1 MVIPLGLVTGFSGA
15 LLLVKSS
22 YPRRKEIRYLATTY
36 WGHNPILLKNLIIN
50 RWTAVFGSIWLSIGF
65 FLQLVN
71 YNLYLD
77 SISKSVIPFGIIM
90 GLFVISWVSPSYM
103 VRYQYCP
110 PDIDETIKNMKS
122 NRLLLLNNGLEPDE
136 KSRGEKI
143 PDKQRKE
150 RIDRAKQRVD
160 GLGRVLLIK
169 RKANEAYPHYYQR
182 LIFRLEKNKK
192 RYR

>member
-1 MVIPLGLVTGFSGA
+1 MVIPLGLVTGFIGA

-22 YPRRKEIRYLATTY
+22 YPRRKEIPYLVTAY
-36 WGHNPILLKNLIIN
+36 WGHNPTLLKNLIIN
-50 RWTAVFGSIWLSIGF
+50 RWTAVFGSIWLSIEF

-77 SISKSVIPFGIIM
+77 SILKSAVAFGIITV
-90 GLFVISWVSPSYM
+90 LFVISWIFPSYM

-110 PDIDETIKNMKS
+110 GSIDETIDEIKS
-122 NRLLLLNNGLEPDE
+122 NRLLLLNKGLEPDE

-150 RIDRAKQRVD
+150 RIERAKQHVD
-160 GLGRVLLIK
+160 GLGRVLRVK
-169 RKANEAYPHYYQR
+169 RKINEDYPAYCQR
-182 LIFRLEKNKK
+182 LISRLEKNKK
-192 RYR
+192 RYI